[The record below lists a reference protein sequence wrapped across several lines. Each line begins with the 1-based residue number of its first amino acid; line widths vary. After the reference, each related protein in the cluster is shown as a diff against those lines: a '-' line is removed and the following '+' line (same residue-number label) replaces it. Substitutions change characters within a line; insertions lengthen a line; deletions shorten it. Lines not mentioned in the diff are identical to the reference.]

1 MPPGYEEC
9 NVRKE
14 VRRVN
19 MSVTTTYRNV
29 NADWLHVKSLNPSAK
44 VITALAADWGSP
56 DGLAAPAASPTVVAT
71 NAGAV

>member
-1 MPPGYEEC
+1 
-9 NVRKE
+9 
-14 VRRVN
+14 VN

-29 NADWLHVKSLNPSAK
+29 NADWLHFKSLNPSAK
-44 VITALAADWGSP
+44 VITALAADSGSP